1 MFRVIDLDSLTL
13 NQDAQT
19 MFTFAVGT
27 ERHGIP
33 ATEMFELLKQRVAQN
48 AAGKGANRKN
58 GTQKRPANSEQTD
71 TSEYQSTP
79 QPSSEGGDELALS
92 N

>member
-1 MFRVIDLDSLTL
+1 MFRVIDLDLFTQNPDS
-13 NQDAQT
+13 QT
-19 MFTFAVGT
+19 IFTFAVGP

-33 ATEMFELLKQRVAQN
+33 AGELFELLKLRVAQN

-58 GTQKRPANSEQTD
+58 TTQKRSSTSEQQD
-71 TSEYQSTP
+71 NPEFPVGASASETP
-79 QPSSEGGDELALS
+79 DESALS